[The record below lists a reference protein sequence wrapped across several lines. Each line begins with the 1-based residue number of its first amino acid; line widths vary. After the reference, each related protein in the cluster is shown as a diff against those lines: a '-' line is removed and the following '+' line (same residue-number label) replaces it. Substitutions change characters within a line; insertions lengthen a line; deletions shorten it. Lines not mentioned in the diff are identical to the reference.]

1 MEGLNNTKIEERR
14 HYLDYSSEEEFAFEQ
29 ELRECNSS
37 GREQSEA
44 LKKFLLLR
52 KKFDESEDSNP
63 ANVTNPH

>member
-1 MEGLNNTKIEERR
+1 MEEKK
-14 HYLDYSSEEEFAFEQ
+14 HYLDYSSNEEIAFEE
-29 ELRECNSS
+29 ELRECNNS
-37 GREQSEA
+37 GKEQSEA